1 MDKDQ
6 DGVLSFRELCVVM
19 RALGQRLDGEQDY
32 LNKLCIGCCSEAEL
46 VKMVRCVSEDKL
58 YNTIEFNEFL
68 QMMSKQQEDDINME
82 ALVEA
87 FK

>member
-32 LNKLCIGCCSEAEL
+32 LNKLCIIYLSETEL
-46 VKMVRCVSEDKL
+46 LEMVRSVSEDKL
-58 YNTIEFNEFL
+58 YNSIQFNEFL
-68 QMMSKQQEDDINME
+68 QMMSKQEEEDIKE
-82 ALVEA
+82 ESLVEA